1 MLKILLVLFLLAPIN
16 LLSASKIPSFD
27 LDCLI
32 YNVYYESRGETRK
45 GKLAVALV
53 TLNRA
58 DKSKSI
64 CKTVFEPYQFSWTIK
79 PSKASINKDDWR
91 ASKEAA
97 IEAYLNR
104 NILGKFKATH
114 YHNFTVK
121 PKWGLRKVA
130 VIGNH
135 IFYA

>member
-1 MLKILLVLFLLAPIN
+1 MLKILLTILLLAPMS
-16 LLSASKIPSFD
+16 LFSASKVPSFD
-27 LDCLI
+27 LDCLT
-32 YNVYYESRGETRK
+32 YNIYYEARGESRK

-58 DKSKSI
+58 DKSKNI

-79 PSKASINKDDWR
+79 PPKTRINKAEWR

-97 IEAYLNR
+97 IEAYFNR
-104 NILGKFKATH
+104 KILGNFKATH

-121 PKWGLRKVA
+121 PNWGLRKVA

-135 IFYA
+135 IFYS